1 MKIKAGTL
9 IGILLCCSAL
19 PALGAGNVRIAS
31 AAITEPLAQEA
42 WSRYANKSKADQ
54 AAIEIMPL
62 ANAIKKLCA
71 EGTVDIV
78 FATRP
83 MTEIE
88 KSGCASGGN
97 LTTAEMPIGY
107 YGVVFANAAGTPKMS
122 LTKKQIYMALAAE
135 LPDANGKLVKNPY
148 NAWNEV
154 DASLPPIPI
163 SVYGPPVKPGLH
175 YMLTDAV
182 MFDGCKKIQAILD
195 MPPDRREKACRAIRT
210 DGKYKVMD
218 SAASIATTMQ
228 ADKNAIAV
236 LDLHTYGA
244 NTNLLQSAK
253 LEGMMP
259 EQETIGSV
267 RYTVIK
273 NLYVYANK
281 ESMLKNSAA
290 AQFLQYLTS
299 DEVIGKQGY
308 LLNSGL
314 AALNSVERKTS
325 EETAQG
331 LTIKK

>member
-1 MKIKAGTL
+1 MKITA
-9 IGILLCCSAL
+9 GILITSILCCAAL
-19 PALGAGNVRIAS
+19 PALGADNVRIAS

-42 WSRYANKSKADQ
+42 WRGYANKSRADQ

-71 EGTVDIV
+71 DGTVDIV
-78 FATRP
+78 FATRQ

-88 KSGCASGGN
+88 RSGCVSGGN
-97 LTTAEMPIGY
+97 LNATEMPIGY

-122 LTKKQIYMALAAE
+122 LTKKQLYMALAAE
-135 LPDANGKLVKNPY
+135 LPDARGKLVKNPY
-148 NAWNEV
+148 NTWNEV

-182 MFDGCKKIQAILD
+182 MSDGCNKIQAILD
-195 MPPDRREKACRAIRT
+195 MPSDRREKACRAIRT

-218 SAASIATTMQ
+218 SAASIVTTMQ

-236 LDLHTYGA
+236 LDLYTYGA

-259 EQETIGSV
+259 EQEAIGSV
-267 RYTVIK
+267 RYTAIK

-281 ESMLKNSAA
+281 ESVLNNPAA
-290 AQFLQYLTS
+290 AQFLQHLTS

-314 AALNSVERKTS
+314 AALNNVERKTS